1 MVWHDRRMEHDAL
14 TVVAELVVA
23 AAPGRRAL
31 VAVDGAGGSGTT
43 TFAAHLAERVR
54 PRRPVLMVHADDF
67 LAPPHVR
74 HARGRYSPEG
84 FWLDAYDVPA
94 LVRDVLDPLGLGGH
108 GRYRAT
114 RADGLATPGVALVA
128 PPDAVVLVEGTF
140 LLRDG
145 LAHRWHVAVH
155 LDVPLSEATRRMA
168 AREGRALDDP
178 VWERY
183 AGAQRLYTRA
193 AHPRERATVVVDTT
207 DVTAP
212 RVSALR
218 RPDAP
223 TTGETAGRP

>member
-1 MVWHDRRMEHDAL
+1 MSHDAL
-14 TVVAELVVA
+14 AVVTELVVA
-23 AAPGRRAL
+23 AAPRTRAL
-31 VAVDGAGGSGTT
+31 VAVDGAGGSGKT
-43 TFAAHLAERVR
+43 TFAEHLAGRVR
-54 PRRPVLMVHADDF
+54 QRRSVLVVHADDF

-94 LVRDVLDPLGLGGH
+94 LVRDVLDPLGAGGD
-108 GRYRAT
+108 GRYRST
-114 RADGLATPGVALVA
+114 RDGGLAAPGVALVA

-145 LAHRWHVAVH
+145 LADRWDVAVH
-155 LDVPLSEATRRMA
+155 LDVPLAEAPRRMA

-212 RVSALR
+212 RVCALR
-218 RPDAP
+218 TPGPRA
-223 TTGETAGRP
+223 TGGTPGRA